1 MLQQGAFG
9 QGDLRRGLSHVPNDP
24 ETGVDVMTIGEMDA
38 VNRQRRQ
45 LADQAISHAT
55 HGDWEAA
62 VEANRELLELGP
74 DTDAFNRLG
83 KALAELGRHGE
94 ALEAYEQAL
103 ARDATNRIAERNV
116 ERLRVLVRQVT
127 AGDASVPLA
136 ADAKTEKASAALF
149 IEEMGKTGHARLINL
164 AAPERLAP
172 LSPGDQLV
180 LTPSGNQL
188 LATISDDEIGQV
200 EPRIGTRLL
209 KLMQGGNRY
218 EAAIT
223 ILNRDEL
230 RIIIRETFSHPANFG
245 KVSFPGSTTSR
256 GGDVRPY
263 MKGSAL
269 RYDDEE
275 ESEEF
280 EEEPEEV
287 EELDTTLPEF
297 STEPELEEELLEE
310 P

>member
-1 MLQQGAFG
+1 MYPKDPGTGAE
-9 QGDLRRGLSHVPNDP
+9 S
-24 ETGVDVMTIGEMDA
+24 MTIEMDA
-38 VNRQRRQ
+38 ANRQRRQ
-45 LADQAISHAT
+45 LADLAIGHAT
-55 HGDWEAA
+55 RGDWEAA

-74 DTDAFNRLG
+74 DTDAYNRLG

-103 ARDATNRIAERNV
+103 SRDATNRIAERNV
-116 ERLRVLVRQVT
+116 ERLRVLVKQGSGGET
-127 AGDASVPLA
+127 SPAAGDG
-136 ADAKTEKASAALF
+136 KTEKAPAALF

-164 AAPERLAP
+164 ASADRLAP

-180 LTPSGNQL
+180 LNPAGEQL
-188 LATISDDEIGQV
+188 MATIGEEEIGQV
-200 EPRIGTRLL
+200 EPRVGSRLVKLIG
-209 KLMQGGNRY
+209 GGNRY

-223 ILNRDEL
+223 ILNRDEV
-230 RIIIRETFSHPANFG
+230 RIMIRETFSHPANFG
-245 KVSFPGSTTSR
+245 KVSFPGSSTSR
-256 GGDVRPY
+256 SGDVRPY

-275 ESEEF
+275 ESEEL

>member
-1 MLQQGAFG
+1 
-9 QGDLRRGLSHVPNDP
+9 
-24 ETGVDVMTIGEMDA
+24 MTIGEVEA
-38 VNRQRRQ
+38 ANRQRRQ
-45 LADQAISHAT
+45 LADLAIGHAT
-55 HGDWEAA
+55 RGDWEAA
-62 VEANRELLELGP
+62 VHANRELLELGP
-74 DTDAFNRLG
+74 DTDAYNRLG
-83 KALAELGRHGE
+83 KALAELGRHAE

-116 ERLRVLVRQVT
+116 ERLRLLAGRQLESANG
-127 AGDASVPLA
+127 AGDGKP
-136 ADAKTEKASAALF
+136 EKAPAALF

-164 AAPERLAP
+164 ASADKLAP
-172 LSPGDQLV
+172 LSPGDQV
-180 LTPSGNQL
+180 ILTPSGDQL
-188 LATISDDEIGQV
+188 VANVRDEEIGQV
-200 EPRIGTRLL
+200 EPRVGSRLV
-209 KLMQGGNRY
+209 KLMAGGNRY

-223 ILNRDEL
+223 IISRDDV
-230 RIIIRETFSHPANFG
+230 RIIIRETFAHPANFG
-245 KVSFPGSTTSR
+245 KVSFPGSSTSR

-263 MKGSAL
+263 MKGSPL

>member
-1 MLQQGAFG
+1 
-9 QGDLRRGLSHVPNDP
+9 
-24 ETGVDVMTIGEMDA
+24 MTIGEMDA
-38 VNRQRRQ
+38 ANRQRRQ
-45 LADQAISHAT
+45 LADQAIGHAT

-62 VEANRELLELGP
+62 VEANRALLELGP
-74 DTDAFNRLG
+74 DTDAYNRLG
-83 KALAELGRHGE
+83 KALAELSRHAE

-116 ERLRVLVRQVT
+116 ERLRVLVRQAP
-127 AGDASVPLA
+127 AGETGLVASSDGKP
-136 ADAKTEKASAALF
+136 EKAPAALF

-164 AAPERLAP
+164 ASPDKLAP
-172 LSPGDQLV
+172 LSPGDQVV
-180 LTPSGNQL
+180 LTPAGEQL
-188 LATISDDEIGQV
+188 LAYIGEEEIGQV
-200 EPRIGTRLL
+200 EPRVGSRLM
-209 KLMQGGNRY
+209 KLMAGGNRY
-218 EAAIT
+218 DAAIT
-223 ILNRDEL
+223 ILNREEL

-245 KVSFPGSTTSR
+245 KVSFPGSSTSR
-256 GGDVRPY
+256 SGDVRPY

-275 ESEEF
+275 ESEEL